1 MKVRPPKSYTR
12 LPPSE
17 KKLIENMLK
26 DQEAKD
32 AKAILDIYM
41 KMVCLILHNSFGFGE
56 YRLNLLLANHFRLVK
71 EQNILVDKGEQIK
84 FLDDKMAKIF
94 RKNGFPQA
102 MMEKAI
108 GRVELVEPSK
118 KHTEGEG

>member
-17 KKLIENMLK
+17 QKIIEDMLRK
-26 DQEAKD
+26 QEAID
-32 AKAILDIYM
+32 AKSILDIYM
-41 KMVCLILHNSFGFGE
+41 KMVCSILHDAFGFGE
-56 YRLNLLLANHFRLVK
+56 YRLNLLLANHFRLIK
-71 EQNILVDKGEQIK
+71 EQNILVDQGEQIK

-102 MMEKAI
+102 MMEKAM
-108 GRVELVEPSK
+108 GTVELVEPQ
-118 KHTEGEG
+118 KHTEEGK